1 MNIFKTIFM
10 LFYTGNIGSFVLD
23 KLGRI
28 FIGSPE
34 SMDLSP
40 DYYKT
45 TDLRAVPT
53 AQQYR
58 TEPFAIKNQL
68 FTEHF
73 RIRQRFLVGLYSSVL
88 LTALAVSVFVLGGA
102 K

>member
-1 MNIFKTIFM
+1 MNIFKSIFL

-23 KLGRI
+23 KLGRV

-34 SMDLSP
+34 SIDLP
-40 DYYKT
+40 ADYYKT
-45 TDLRAVPT
+45 QDLRKVPT
-53 AQQYR
+53 IDEYN

-88 LTALAVSVFVLGGA
+88 LACLAISVFILGGA
-102 K
+102 Q